1 MRASTP
7 NSVLTHAVSML
18 ALAGALALPSGV
30 VRAQAAS
37 AATPA
42 PVPFAQRPMTLD
54 NGVEGRNLSFAS
66 ASPRN
71 YEDILAGAAMPPV
84 TLEAK
89 LYLPRAAGKAPA
101 VIITPGSGGVNPSM
115 LLHARALTDAGIAV
129 LLVDPFGG
137 RGVKDTISAQDQFSF
152 AASTYDVFAAMRAL
166 EQQPAIDAGRLGA
179 MGYSR
184 GGIAVIQASITP
196 LVQAA
201 LGPAKAL
208 RAVVAGW
215 PWCGYQFV
223 DARTAPTALFLALG
237 DIDNWVSPVQCQVYF
252 AAMKPLNPKVS
263 LKFFRNADHGF
274 GYASPMREIPNA
286 IKALN
291 APVVYFDAQ
300 GRFIDIWTQAP
311 QPGLDDT
318 AILQLATPF
327 ATRGVRLGTKE
338 GQTAEFIADL
348 TAFFKD
354 HLLP

>member
-1 MRASTP
+1 MYLRLTGLVPTFAAL
-7 NSVLTHAVSML
+7 VLAATLSLGPRDAHS
-18 ALAGALALPSGV
+18 
-30 VRAQAAS
+30 QAAS
-37 AATPA
+37 ASP
-42 PVPFAQRPMTLD
+42 PPLPFAQQPMTLE
-54 NGVEGRNLSFAS
+54 NGIEGRNLSFPS
-66 ASPRN
+66 ANPRN
-71 YEDILAGAAMPPV
+71 YEDILAGASMPPV

-89 LYLPRAAGKAPA
+89 LYLPRAAGPVPA

-129 LLVDPFGG
+129 LLIDPFGG

-166 EQQPAIDAGRLGA
+166 EQQTSVDRTRLGA

-184 GGIAVIQASITP
+184 GGVSVIQASITP

-201 LGPAKAL
+201 LGPGKTL

-237 DIDNWVSPVQCQVYF
+237 DIDNWVSPVQCQAY
-252 AAMKPLNPKVS
+252 ASAMKPLNPKVS
-263 LKFFRNADHGF
+263 LKLYRNADHGF
-274 GYASPMREIPNA
+274 GYTAPMREIANA

-300 GRFIDIWTQAP
+300 GRFLDIWTQAP

-318 AILQLATPF
+318 AILKLATPF
-327 ATRGVRLGTKE
+327 VSRGVRLGTKE
-338 GQTAEFIADL
+338 GQTAEFIADM
-348 TAFFKD
+348 TAFFKAN
-354 HLLP
+354 LLP